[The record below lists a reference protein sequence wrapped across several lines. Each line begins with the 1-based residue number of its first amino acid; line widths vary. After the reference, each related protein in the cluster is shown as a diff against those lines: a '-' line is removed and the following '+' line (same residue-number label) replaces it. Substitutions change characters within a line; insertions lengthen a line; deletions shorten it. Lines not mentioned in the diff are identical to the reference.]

1 MRLTR
6 DVSDA
11 ASEVKN
17 TAQQIANS
25 VQWNTAALI
34 AVTLVSVVALFVATA
49 ALSRSGASK

>member
-17 TAQQIANS
+17 TAQQIGTS

-49 ALSRSGASK
+49 ALSRSGAK